1 MKKIKLYVRIE
12 AIYKVGGILLVPDL
26 GFYVQKINQLVQDT
40 EAVGEKM
47 HPKYMIVREAIDE
60 NKVSD
65 LSAEVLADIIQTFEA
80 GTKEYEQMLNK
91 LNGLRPPARIL
102 GLHKRLHAAYRNYV
116 AGCQEMIASLQ
127 AEAMDVAAFNA
138 AEKKQDEATDTIG
151 SAIQRMTMLL
161 LKR

>member
-1 MKKIKLYVRIE
+1 M
-12 AIYKVGGILLVPDL
+12 VPDL

-47 HPKYMIVREAIDE
+47 HPKYMIIREAIDQSE
-60 NKVSD
+60 
-65 LSAEVLADIIQTFEA
+65 LAKLDANTVDEIIQTFEV

-102 GLHKRLHAAYRNYV
+102 GLHKRLYAAYRNYV
-116 AGCQEMIASLQ
+116 AGCQAMITSLQ
-127 AEAMDVAAFNA
+127 QTPIDVEGFNV
-138 AEKKQDEATDTIG
+138 AEKQQDEATDTIG
-151 SAIQRMTMLL
+151 SAIQRMMMLL